1 MQVEIVSHMEV
12 ECKPRKAPKTL
23 HPIPKPT
30 KSQRLLAPHMAKIS
44 LLSSLSPA
52 YLAFLRRNVVWGY

>member
-1 MQVEIVSHMEV
+1 MKAES
-12 ECKPRKAPKTL
+12 KPRKTPKTL

-30 KSQRLLAPHMAKIS
+30 KSQRLMATHMAKIS